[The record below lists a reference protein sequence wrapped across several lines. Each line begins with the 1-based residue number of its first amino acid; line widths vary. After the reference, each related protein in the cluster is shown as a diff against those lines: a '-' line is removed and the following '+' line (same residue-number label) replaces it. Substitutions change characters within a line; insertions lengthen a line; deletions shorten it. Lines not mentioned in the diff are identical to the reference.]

1 MLTTILSIS
10 GKAGLFRLISQGK
23 NTLIVESL
31 KDGKRFPAHAK
42 DHVISLRN
50 ISMFT
55 YSEDVPLSKVLNL
68 VYEKNEG
75 KPIDVKALKDK
86 EALFTSF
93 EAVLEDFDQDRVYPN
108 DIKKLYTWYN
118 ILLEAGFTDFSD
130 QEEEAE
136 A

>member
-31 KDGKRFPAHAK
+31 VDGKRFPAHAK

-55 YSEDVPLSKVLNL
+55 YSEDIPLSKVLTL

-75 KPIDVKALKDK
+75 KPVDVKALKDK
-86 EALFTSF
+86 EALFSSF
-93 EAVLEDFDQDRVYPN
+93 ETILEDFDQERVYPN

-118 ILLEAGFTDFSD
+118 TLLKAGFTDFSD
-130 QEEEAE
+130 QEEEEE

>member
-31 KDGKRFPAHAK
+31 VDGKRFPAHAK

-55 YSEDVPLSKVLNL
+55 YSEDVPLSKVLTL

-75 KPIDVKALKDK
+75 KPIDVKSLKDK
-86 EALFTSF
+86 SALFASF
-93 EAVLEDFDQDRVYPN
+93 KTILEDFDQDRVYPN

-118 ILLEAGFTDFSD
+118 ILLEAGFTDFSE
-130 QEEEAE
+130 QEEEA
-136 A
+136 